1 VQVGEPLEKI
11 VMLFAVEREGKRWMD
26 ILSGPGGAKLELSKK
41 VRTRA
46 TQQSF
51 WYSNSNG
58 SFGLAK
64 AGSGQRNETKR
75 RILLSFGIVCAG

>member
-51 WYSNSNG
+51 WYSNS
-58 SFGLAK
+58 K
-64 AGSGQRNETKR
+64 
-75 RILLSFGIVCAG
+75 